1 MSFVIQCN
9 KFRKRTSAMYKN
21 RYAHRCLSFSIHL
34 IENRP
39 NIFKRFDVRL
49 LLIYT
54 YNLNFRNGP
63 KDFHT
68 KCMQGFWG
76 DGFS

>member
-54 YNLNFRNGP
+54 IYF
-63 KDFHT
+63 KKIT
-68 KCMQGFWG
+68 KQIKPIGHPG
-76 DGFS
+76 TL